1 MAVMLVMIDCHQLD
15 FAYMKEVD
23 LRRALRLLE
32 RIVVRR
38 AGEKQAKLLICSL
51 VFLALLV

>member
-1 MAVMLVMIDCHQLD
+1 MVVTLVMIDCHQLD

-23 LRRALRLLE
+23 LRRVLRLLE
-32 RIVVRR
+32 QIVVRR

-51 VFLALLV
+51 VFLALSV